1 MPYTSTVDFTNP
13 YRWDSKTISHILE
26 NEVYLG
32 HTINLKTSTKSF
44 KNKKKIEVPKEEQLR
59 FENTHPAIIS
69 QKVWDIVQD
78 IRQHKRRRTNM
89 NEQDMFS
96 GMVYCK
102 DCGAKMVLHRA
113 KTMKEAQYN
122 FMCGTYKK
130 KGKAV
135 CTAHFIKEDQLAK
148 IVLDDLR
155 RVTHY
160 ARQHELMFAEV
171 VAKKNSKETGKE
183 ITLLTKEIATF
194 KRRDDELTKLFKRL
208 YEDNVL
214 GKIPNEVFRKLS
226 DDYLAEQKEIQST
239 IPLKESKLEKLKD
252 SIANVNAFIE
262 EAKEITEVNELTA
275 TILHRFIDRI
285 VVGERTEKYSRTA
298 LQEIQVHYRYIG
310 LLDDA
315 IEQPTTR
322 EQQEVA

>member
-1 MPYTSTVDFTNP
+1 
-13 YRWDSKTISHILE
+13 
-26 NEVYLG
+26 
-32 HTINLKTSTKSF
+32 
-44 KNKKKIEVPKEEQLR
+44 
-59 FENTHPAIIS
+59 
-69 QKVWDIVQD
+69 
-78 IRQHKRRRTNM
+78 
-89 NEQDMFS
+89 
-96 GMVYCK
+96 
-102 DCGAKMVLHRA
+102 
-113 KTMKEAQYN
+113 
-122 FMCGTYKK
+122 
-130 KGKAV
+130 
-135 CTAHFIKEDQLAK
+135 
-148 IVLDDLR
+148 
-155 RVTHY
+155 
-160 ARQHELMFAEV
+160 MFAEV